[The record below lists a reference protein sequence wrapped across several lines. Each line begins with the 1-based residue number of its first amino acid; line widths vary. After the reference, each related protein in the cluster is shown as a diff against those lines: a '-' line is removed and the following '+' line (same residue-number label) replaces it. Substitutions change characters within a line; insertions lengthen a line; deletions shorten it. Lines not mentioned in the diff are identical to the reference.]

1 MILLRFR
8 LISAYLIFFF
18 FCMPTI
24 AISSNTNEKIQIEKE
39 LGNIV
44 KLPDSE
50 IDLFETLLLIS
61 KHWDPSLQIQPLRQ
75 EISNLIS
82 DVQKHLPGDAKTI
95 IQTLRH
101 AIHTKA
107 GYRYT
112 EQVDTRGIPVDN
124 EELFLHGM
132 LKSKRGYCMNLSLL
146 YLILGQK
153 LDLPLF
159 GVPLPNHF
167 FVRYEKG
174 GNRINIEATERGTSF
189 SDNFYRCLLYTSPSP
204 RDRQKSRMPSSA

>member
-18 FCMPTI
+18 FCIPTV
-24 AISSNTNEKIQIEKE
+24 AKSSNTNDNAQIEKE
-39 LGNIV
+39 LSNIV

-61 KHWDPSLQIQPLRQ
+61 KHWDPSLQIPPLRQ
-75 EISNLIS
+75 EITNLIS
-82 DVQKHLPGDAKTI
+82 DVQKYLPGDTKTI
-95 IQTLRH
+95 IQSLRH

-112 EQVDTRGIPVDN
+112 EQVDTRGIPVNN

-132 LKSKRGYCMNLSLL
+132 LKTKRGYCMNLSLL

-159 GVPLPNHF
+159 GVPLPNHYYF
-167 FVRYEKG
+167 LNEKG
-174 GNRINIEATERGTSF
+174 VIRINMEAT
-189 SDNFYRCLLYTSPSP
+189 
-204 RDRQKSRMPSSA
+204 

>member
-8 LISAYLIFFF
+8 LISVYLIFFF
-18 FCMPTI
+18 FCFPTV
-24 AISSNTNEKIQIEKE
+24 ATSSNTNEKIQIEKE

-44 KLPDSE
+44 KLPNSE

-82 DVQKHLPGDAKTI
+82 DVQKHLLGDAKTI
-95 IQTLRH
+95 IQSLRH

-107 GYRYT
+107 GYCYT
-112 EQVDTRGIPVDN
+112 EQVDTRGIPVNN

-132 LKSKRGYCMNLSLL
+132 LKTKR
-146 YLILGQK
+146 
-153 LDLPLF
+153 
-159 GVPLPNHF
+159 
-167 FVRYEKG
+167 
-174 GNRINIEATERGTSF
+174 
-189 SDNFYRCLLYTSPSP
+189 
-204 RDRQKSRMPSSA
+204 